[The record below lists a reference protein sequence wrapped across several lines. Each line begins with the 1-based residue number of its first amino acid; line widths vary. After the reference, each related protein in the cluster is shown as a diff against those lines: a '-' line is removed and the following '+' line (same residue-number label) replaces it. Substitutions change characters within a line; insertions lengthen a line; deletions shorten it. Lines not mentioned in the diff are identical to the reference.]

1 MPVDAPVHAVLQ
13 EHALVTVAR
22 WDHAAVHEVE
32 LDELCVGQVQV
43 HRHQL
48 TTAALHGVEGPCI
61 WLTSLPLTLWI
72 NRHFPYLSYQFR
84 VYLENVIIIYLLNV
98 LICV

>member
-1 MPVDAPVHAVLQ
+1 MPIDAPVHAVLQ

-32 LDELCVGQVQV
+32 LDELCVGQVEV

-48 TTAALHGVEGPCI
+48 TAAALHGVSGDGAGVNTCMEHRI
-61 WLTSLPLTLWI
+61 HS
-72 NRHFPYLSYQFR
+72 
-84 VYLENVIIIYLLNV
+84 
-98 LICV
+98 